1 LSNAVLK
8 YGDRIDCGLI
18 CLKELRNI
26 TVDSVKPIIGPRL
39 KLGFLEYED
48 VIYKWA
54 VTRWNAG
61 VKYWESVRPH
71 WFWTTGITL
80 GKFQQIFK

>member
-1 LSNAVLK
+1 MSNAVLK

-54 VTRWNAG
+54 VTR
-61 VKYWESVRPH
+61 
-71 WFWTTGITL
+71 
-80 GKFQQIFK
+80 